1 MALARAP
8 LVMAMPP
15 LAAVKLYVGAS
26 AMRSASA
33 AMRVYAVEL
42 PRLLLAPR
50 AWQSQPTS
58 AVAAVVQGK
67 TGPTSYSTL
76 ASLFH
81 SLNVS

>member
-1 MALARAP
+1 MALARAPLVMAMPPLAAMALARAP

-42 PRLLLAPR
+42 PRLLLAR
-50 AWQSQPTS
+50 MM
-58 AVAAVVQGK
+58 
-67 TGPTSYSTL
+67 
-76 ASLFH
+76 LFFG
-81 SLNVS
+81 